1 MPGGATGCFTEPD
14 NYVANFRAMTMELV
28 ITRPGQFDGRL
39 TRAQLPHI
47 DLLCAQEALP
57 RIAYVSLRP
66 PSLFVTF
73 LMQPGPALL
82 LNGVALQ
89 PGEIAFHASGERFH
103 QRTTGPAHWG
113 LLEITPWFASVYAA
127 ALTGRHFRLP
137 SAGRIFRPASADA
150 AQFLH
155 LHARICHLVETRPT
169 RVCHPE
175 VARAL
180 EQELIHGLM
189 TCFCGSEMRSESART
204 RRHADLLARFE
215 HQLTAYPDR
224 PLPMPEL
231 RAIIGASE
239 RTLAVCCAEFLGM
252 SPSRYL
258 QQRRLNRVR
267 QAMLNA
273 DPGTVKV
280 SEIARSHGFTASGRF
295 AALYREAFGET
306 PSATLRR
313 VRHATAAG
321 DAPFV

>member
-1 MPGGATGCFTEPD
+1 MPGGATGRFTDPD
-14 NYVANFRAMTMELV
+14 TYVANFRAMTVELV
-28 ITRPGQFDGRL
+28 VTHPGQFDGRL
-39 TRAQLPHI
+39 TWAQLPHI
-47 DLLCAQEALP
+47 DMLCAQEALP
-57 RIAYVSLRP
+57 RTAYVSLQP

-73 LMQPGPALL
+73 LMQPEPALL

-113 LLEITPWFASVYAA
+113 LLAITPWFASVYAA

-137 SAGRIFRPASADA
+137 PAGRIFRPASADA

-169 RVCHPE
+169 SVCHPE

-204 RRHADLLARFE
+204 RRHADILARFE

-224 PLPMPEL
+224 LRPMPEL
-231 RAIIGASE
+231 GAIIGASR

-258 QQRRLNRVR
+258 RLRRLNRVR
-267 QAMLNA
+267 QTMLNA
-273 DPGTVKV
+273 DPSTAKV
-280 SEIARSHGFTASGRF
+280 SEIARSHNFTAFGRF

-306 PSATLRR
+306 PSVTLRR
-313 VRHATAAG
+313 VRHGTPAG